1 MKHRPSRIGIGI
13 GSRTDNMG
21 IGSSLVQ
28 RGHEKKYEQKIVGT
42 KNQLGRA
49 EALAENNEE

>member
-1 MKHRPSRIGIGI
+1 
-13 GSRTDNMG
+13 MG